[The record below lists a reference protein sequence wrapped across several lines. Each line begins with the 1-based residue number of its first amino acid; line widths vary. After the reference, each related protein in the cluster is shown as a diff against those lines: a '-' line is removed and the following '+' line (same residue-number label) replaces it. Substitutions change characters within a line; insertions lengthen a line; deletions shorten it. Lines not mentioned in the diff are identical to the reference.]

1 MLNQLVISIAVSSSP
16 PAFPPATR
24 LADQQPSLA
33 RAPCLKVL
41 TLKVAKVA
49 KFQSFKSFKSSLDCP
64 THLPQQLHLRASS
77 PRDLRSPPLPSPCVQ
92 TGDHQCHYTINTH
105 SEISLFATLDILRDN
120 VNLGGGLT
128 NDVTASQR
136 GWKDTICWQNQSHGK
151 RTCKYKHKIQN
162 TWQPEDRGAD
172 LR

>member
-33 RAPCLKVL
+33 RAPCFKVL
-41 TLKVAKVA
+41 KIKVSKFQSFKVS
-49 KFQSFKSFKSSLDCP
+49 KFQSFKSSPDCP

-92 TGDHQCHYTINTH
+92 PGDLQCHYTINTH
-105 SEISLFATLDILRDN
+105 SEISLFVTLDILNTLRGN

-136 GWKDTICWQNQSHGK
+136 GWKDTICWQNQSLGK
-151 RTCKYKHKIQN
+151 RSCKYKI
-162 TWQPEDRGAD
+162 PGS
-172 LR
+172 LRTVVPV